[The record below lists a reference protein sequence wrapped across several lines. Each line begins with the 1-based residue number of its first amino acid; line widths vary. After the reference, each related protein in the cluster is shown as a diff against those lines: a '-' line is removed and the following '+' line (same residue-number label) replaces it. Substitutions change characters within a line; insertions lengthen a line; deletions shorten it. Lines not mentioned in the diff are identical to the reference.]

1 MPQPKFRIMNAIIG
15 LLSALF
21 NVLFWVIFFAVL
33 AIVYLCQWL
42 KRQAEQKSVTQLD
55 KYSKRE
61 NAGNNKEE
69 EAEEEEEVNDGSE
82 ECLYGYPEE
91 RQFCINCDLVEQCQG
106 WSPRNKSEENDT
118 KSDFFTFDHLLDS
131 SGQYEEKNPYDH
143 DSLNCDDCWC
153 ECHERDGYS
162 WFDENGNDVDGD
174 DSVW

>member
-1 MPQPKFRIMNAIIG
+1 MNAIIG

-33 AIVYLCQWL
+33 ALVYLCRWL
-42 KRQAEQKSVTQLD
+42 KRQAEQEPVTQFD
-55 KYSKRE
+55 KHSKRE

-69 EAEEEEEVNDGSE
+69 EEEEEEEVNDGSE

-118 KSDFFTFDHLLDS
+118 QSDFFTFDHLLDS
-131 SGQYEEKNPYDH
+131 RGQYEEKKPYDH
-143 DSLNCDDCWC
+143 DSLNCDNAWC
-153 ECHERDGYS
+153 ECHENDGYS
-162 WFDENGNDVDGD
+162 WFNENGEDNDAC
-174 DSVW
+174 W

>member
-1 MPQPKFRIMNAIIG
+1 MNAIIA

-21 NVLFWVIFFAVL
+21 NKLLVIVFCIVL
-33 AIVYLCQWL
+33 AIIYLCRWL
-42 KRQAEQKSVTQLD
+42 HKLSTTQEADTEL
-55 KYSKRE
+55 E
-61 NAGNNKEE
+61 TEE
-69 EAEEEEEVNDGSE
+69 EFGDDDP
-82 ECLYGYPEE
+82 YGCT
-91 RQFCINCDLVEQCQG
+91 RHISCVNCDLVEQCKG
-106 WSPRNKSEENDT
+106 WSPRKEECEENDT

-131 SGQYEEKNPYDH
+131 RGQYEEKNPYDH

>member
-1 MPQPKFRIMNAIIG
+1 MNAIIG

-33 AIVYLCQWL
+33 AIVYLCRWL
-42 KRQAEQKSVTQLD
+42 KRRTEQESVTQL
-55 KYSKRE
+55 YRLSKKE
-61 NAGNNKEE
+61 HLGN
-69 EAEEEEEVNDGSE
+69 EEEEMNDGSE

-91 RQFCINCDLVEQCQG
+91 RQFCINCDLVEQCKG

-118 KSDFFTFDHLLDS
+118 QSDFFTFDHILDS
-131 SGQYEEKNPYDH
+131 PGQYEEKNPYDH

-162 WFDENGNDVDGD
+162 RFDGNGEDNDAC
-174 DSVW
+174 W

>member
-1 MPQPKFRIMNAIIG
+1 MNAIIG

-21 NVLFWVIFFAVL
+21 NKLLVIVFCIVL
-33 AIVYLCQWL
+33 AIIYLCRWL
-42 KRQAEQKSVTQLD
+42 HKLFTTQEAD
-55 KYSKRE
+55 DNSKT
-61 NAGNNKEE
+61 EE
-69 EAEEEEEVNDGSE
+69 EFYDDG
-82 ECLYGYPEE
+82 LYDCE
-91 RQFCINCDLVEQCQG
+91 RHISCVNCDLVEQCKG
-106 WSPRNKSEENDT
+106 WSPRKEECEENDT